1 MASKLASALG
11 SDDKSDATP
20 ARSPITTYKI
30 AVKDDDN
37 GVPVFRLLAKR
48 ADGTGS
54 KYGNLFVWLDQP
66 HAARAL
72 RASLASI
79 AKALDVIDAEQV
91 KNGSWPAAPKPA
103 ASEPAA
109 TKAPAASAAPT
120 KSADEAALEDFPF

>member
-1 MASKLASALG
+1 LASTLATTLG
-11 SDDKSDATP
+11 SSDDDSPK
-20 ARSPITTYKI
+20 RSPITSYKI

-72 RASLASI
+72 REALPAI
-79 AKALDVIDAEQV
+79 AKALDIIDETQV
-91 KNGSWPAAPKPA
+91 KDKAWPARPAKAATPAAKPA
-103 ASEPAA
+103 EPVA
-109 TKAPAASAAPT
+109 K
-120 KSADEAALEDFPF
+120 KSAVEAALEDFPF

>member
-1 MASKLASALG
+1 MASTLSTALG
-11 SDDKSDATP
+11 SDDSDTTP
-20 ARSPITTYKI
+20 QRSPITSYRI
-30 AVKDDDN
+30 AVKDDEK

-48 ADGTGS
+48 SDGTGF

-91 KNGSWPAAPKPA
+91 KNGSWPAAQKAEAAKPA
-103 ASEPAA
+103 AVPPAA
-109 TKAPAASAAPT
+109 KP
-120 KSADEAALEDFPF
+120 KSAVEAALEDFPF

>member
-1 MASKLASALG
+1 MASTLSSVLG
-11 SDDKSDATP
+11 SDDSDTP
-20 ARSPITTYKI
+20 KRSPITSYKI

-48 ADGTGS
+48 SDGTGS

-79 AKALDVIDAEQV
+79 AKALDVIDAEQT
-91 KNGSWPAAPKPA
+91 KNGAWPAAPKAEAAKPA
-103 ASEPAA
+103 AATPAA
-109 TKAPAASAAPT
+109 PAKK
-120 KSADEAALEDFPF
+120 KSAVEAALEDFPF

>member
-11 SDDKSDATP
+11 SDDKSDTTP

-79 AKALDVIDAEQV
+79 AKALDVIDAEQT

-103 ASEPAA
+103 AE
-109 TKAPAASAAPT
+109 APAAKPAAAPAPK
-120 KSADEAALEDFPF
+120 KSAVEAALEDFPF